1 MDFSK
6 MLELKKNIDVFKNNH
21 PKFLGFIGA
30 VRNKALKE
38 GSIFE
43 VKVTTPEGETL
54 ETAIK
59 LQQSDLDALSAL
71 LNIAKPN

>member
-6 MLELKKNIDVFKNNH
+6 ILELKKNIDVFKNNH
-21 PKFLGFIGA
+21 PKFFGFVGA
-30 VRNKALKE
+30 VRNKGLKE

-43 VKVTTPEGETL
+43 IKVTTPEGENL

-59 LQQSDLDALSAL
+59 LQQSDLEALNAL
-71 LNIAKPN
+71 LNLAKPN

>member
-6 MLELKKNIDVFKNNH
+6 ILELKKNLDVFKNNH
-21 PKFLGFIGA
+21 PKFFGFLNA
-30 VRNKALKE
+30 ARSKALKE

-43 VKVTTPEGETL
+43 IKVTTPEGETL

-59 LQQSDLDALSAL
+59 LSQSDLDALKDL
-71 LNIAKPN
+71 LNLAKPN